1 MPTPQR
7 TEPRCLV
14 TADEIAQAIL
24 WRVKGLDREKKADL
38 LGRVKD
44 LPKYIHTD
52 HPAVANFLR
61 EIEQAF
67 PKDRRSSWTLL
78 CSLVALNDKTA
89 RGYAFWTAGM
99 VVLGAHR
106 KARQQPEKRACDE
119 LSLLIAAFLGNH
131 PEAKPREIWTH
142 FTDVTL
148 LCSDVLADYNPSTD
162 MLSYYPDDTDPDH
175 WEPISY
181 ETFARRV
188 RRVRET
194 IIDHSNPDTGYSC
207 PG

>member
-1 MPTPQR
+1 MAQRR
-7 TEPRCLV
+7 TEAQRLA
-14 TADEIAQAIL
+14 TADEIAQAII
-24 WRVKGLDREKKADL
+24 WRVKGLDRQKKGDL
-38 LGRVKD
+38 MERVQY

-52 HPAVANFLR
+52 HPEVAKFLQ

-78 CSLVALNDKTA
+78 CSMVALNDRTN

-106 KARQQPEKRACDE
+106 KARQQPEEQTCDA
-119 LSLLIAAFLGNH
+119 LSSLIAEFLGNH
-131 PEAKPREIWTH
+131 PDAKPLEIWNN
-142 FTDVTL
+142 FTDVAL
-148 LCSDVLADYNPSTD
+148 MSSDVLTD
-162 MLSYYPDDTDPDH
+162 FKPGVLIYCPDPDKPDLF
-175 WEPISY
+175 ENIKY
-181 ETFARRV
+181 ATFSRRV

-194 IIDHSNPDTGYSC
+194 IIDYGNPDTGYSC